1 MAGYEH
7 KAIKEILN
15 QIDDETIILPAMQ
28 RSFVWP
34 EEKIY
39 NLFDSLMRKYPI
51 GTFLFWE
58 IKKETFDKYVFNS
71 FVKIY
76 VEQQRGK
83 FQRGNDANE
92 IHEKYK
98 AVLDGQQRLTSL
110 YIGTCGKER
119 LHVKGKKW
127 DSPDSFY
134 DAYLCID
141 VLFTPKI
148 DEKYLF
154 EFQREDDIEKIIA
167 DDDKKHYWVKV
178 NTVYNFKDFKDIM
191 LFTRKLNPD
200 EQNPIFTLQVINNIQ
215 DILAQLH
222 EALSGDINYFPATDM
237 DLSKVVDIFVRVNSG
252 GEKLRSSDLML
263 SVAAGE
269 LKDKDVHAYLQ
280 DAINEINDAQKNP
293 DTGFNMDK
301 ETILT
306 AGLMFTGAESMYLSK
321 SSNYTPERMKLIF
334 ETHWNEIIEA
344 LKNTVSYIEYIGF
357 IGRKLSNSIILPIAY
372 YFYKN
377 KVKDSYKDSSKP
389 AAHCDRIFIRQ
400 WLLRSMLKDEFM
412 EGTAATLLKYRE
424 LISKT
429 KKNHFPLEEI
439 LEKEIKKPLTITE
452 DQIDEIMELKYGD
465 SKIIPLFE
473 ELMNR
478 DPEPNT
484 DVDHI
489 WPKAILNKKSEISR
503 IMNPTTEQITNFKN
517 GCNSI
522 LNLQLLR
529 SKENREKSDTEYNKW
544 LKTRFTDENALNNYL
559 DTNLI
564 PNNISYELKDIEFF
578 WNERKKLL
586 SDRIR
591 EAFPNKFEDLIRRY
605 DLQNTIK

>member
-15 QIDDETIILPAMQ
+15 QINDETIILPAMQ

-71 FVKIY
+71 FVKTY

-83 FQRGNDANE
+83 FQRGNDAKE

-252 GEKLRSSDLML
+252 GEKLSSSDLML

>member
-1 MAGYEH
+1 
-7 KAIKEILN
+7 
-15 QIDDETIILPAMQ
+15 MQ

-83 FQRGNDANE
+83 FQRGNDAKE

-252 GEKLRSSDLML
+252 GEKLSSSDLML

-344 LKNTVSYIEYIGF
+344 LKNTVYYIEYIGF
-357 IGRKLSNSIILPIAY
+357 LGRKLSNSIILPIAY

-489 WPKAILNKKSEISR
+489 WPKAILNKKSEISK

>member
-1 MAGYEH
+1 
-7 KAIKEILN
+7 
-15 QIDDETIILPAMQ
+15 
-28 RSFVWP
+28 
-34 EEKIY
+34 
-39 NLFDSLMRKYPI
+39 
-51 GTFLFWE
+51 
-58 IKKETFDKYVFNS
+58 
-71 FVKIY
+71 
-76 VEQQRGK
+76 
-83 FQRGNDANE
+83 
-92 IHEKYK
+92 
-98 AVLDGQQRLTSL
+98 
-110 YIGTCGKER
+110 
-119 LHVKGKKW
+119 
-127 DSPDSFY
+127 
-134 DAYLCID
+134 
-141 VLFTPKI
+141 
-148 DEKYLF
+148 
-154 EFQREDDIEKIIA
+154 
-167 DDDKKHYWVKV
+167 
-178 NTVYNFKDFKDIM
+178 M

-252 GEKLRSSDLML
+252 GEKLSSSDLML

>member
-83 FQRGNDANE
+83 FQRGNDAKE

-252 GEKLRSSDLML
+252 GEKLSSSDLML

>member
-83 FQRGNDANE
+83 FQRGNDAKE

-252 GEKLRSSDLML
+252 GEKLSSSDLML

-439 LEKEIKKPLTITE
+439 LEKEIKKTLTITE

-578 WNERKKLL
+578 WNEQKKLL

>member
-83 FQRGNDANE
+83 FQRGNDAKE

-252 GEKLRSSDLML
+252 GEKLSSSDLML

-489 WPKAILNKKSEISR
+489 WPKAILNKKSEISK